1 MKIIITL
8 SHIRK
13 TVSFK
18 IFIFLSTIK
27 LKFSFH
33 FRGRMRLLLFN
44 GVLFAQEIPKEWI
57 LLCMD
62 YDVEIRLKAKSNK
75 LYHCKN
81 SRRYIK
87 IDGHRPLDPS
97 TRTSGEKIRSELNSH
112 ICFMNKRTWKA
123 DIAKITITWKNSYS
137 RYLFLKTL
145 HRRCLTRFWVCLRF
159 WIFQGS
165 D

>member
-1 MKIIITL
+1 MLTLHENNHYIISYKKNCFFFL
-8 SHIRK
+8 
-13 TVSFK
+13 

-27 LKFSFH
+27 LKFLFH

-44 GVLFAQEIPKEWI
+44 GILFAQEIPKKWI

-62 YDVEIRLKAKSNK
+62 YDVELRLKVKSNK

-87 IDGHRPLDPS
+87 IDGLRLLEPS
-97 TRTSGEKIRSELNSH
+97 THTSGEKIRSELNSH

-123 DIAKITITWKNSYS
+123 DIAKIIITWKSSYS
-137 RYLFLKTL
+137 R
-145 HRRCLTRFWVCLRF
+145 
-159 WIFQGS
+159 
-165 D
+165 